1 MTETWLI
8 TGANRGLGRA
18 LTEAALAAGHR
29 VVATVRGD
37 TSLEPSERLRVH
49 RLDVRDRAG
58 AFALLGEVGPVDV
71 LVNNAGY
78 GLVGAVEEVSEDE
91 ARAIIDTDL
100 FGALWLTQAVLP
112 GMRARGGG
120 QVVQISSVGGAG
132 AMPFFG
138 LYNAA
143 KWALEGFSEAL
154 AGEVRGSGIRVTI
167 AELGAVDTHWATGSM
182 RFATPLAAYDRLR
195 REVLGTE
202 EVPWPVDSDA
212 TGGGATPAEVAAV
225 ILAHVADR
233 ADGRLR
239 LVVGDD
245 APAQL
250 EAVLEAR
257 IEDYRRDPRLSSLG

>member
-1 MTETWLI
+1 
-8 TGANRGLGRA
+8 
-18 LTEAALAAGHR
+18 
-29 VVATVRGD
+29 
-37 TSLEPSERLRVH
+37 
-49 RLDVRDRAG
+49 
-58 AFALLGEVGPVDV
+58 
-71 LVNNAGY
+71 
-78 GLVGAVEEVSEDE
+78 
-91 ARAIIDTDL
+91 
-100 FGALWLTQAVLP
+100 
-112 GMRARGGG
+112 
-120 QVVQISSVGGAG
+120 
-132 AMPFFG
+132 MPFFG

-167 AELGAVDTHWATGSM
+167 AELGAVDTHWATGSV

-225 ILAHVADR
+225 ILAQVADR

-257 IEDYRRDPRLSSLG
+257 IEDYRRDPRFSSLV